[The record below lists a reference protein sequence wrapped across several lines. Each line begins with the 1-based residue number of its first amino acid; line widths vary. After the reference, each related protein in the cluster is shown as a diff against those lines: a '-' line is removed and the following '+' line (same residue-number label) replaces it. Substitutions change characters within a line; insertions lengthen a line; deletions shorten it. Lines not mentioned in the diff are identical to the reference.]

1 MRKLVIAIDG
11 PAGSGKSCTA
21 RLVAKTLGYR
31 YLDTG
36 AMYRAVALKMLEQG
50 VEPQDSKAIEE
61 LLREIRLEQKEES
74 GKTLILLDGK
84 DVTDAIRTPEI
95 SLWVGPVSENPTV
108 REFLV
113 SLQREMG
120 KKGGVVVEGR
130 DIGTVVFPDASLKI
144 YLMAD
149 LGERARRRLRDLHGQ
164 GIAQTEEDVREA
176 LAKRDER
183 DRTRNHSPLQ
193 AAAGAIVVDT
203 TDLTLEGQVEKIVS
217 LAHER
222 EKPQKLKKNP

>member
-11 PAGSGKSCTA
+11 PAGSGKSSTA
-21 RLVAKTLGYR
+21 RSVAKTLGYR

-50 VEPQDSKAIEE
+50 VEPQDSRGIEE

-74 GKTLILLDGK
+74 GKTRILLDGK

-113 SLQREMG
+113 RLQREMG

-144 YLMAD
+144 YLIAD
-149 LGERARRRLRDLHGQ
+149 LGERARRRVRDLHGQ
-164 GIAQTEEDVREA
+164 GIVQTEEEVREA

-183 DRTRNHSPLQ
+183 DSTRNHSPLQ

-217 LAHER
+217 LARER